1 MNKLPAIKDVYGDIE
16 LAVKQDGL
24 IAVLNQPPNP
34 EWVKEHPTIRNHKYI
49 PIERIEWLLKS
60 IFKTNQ
66 YIEVIKTGLLL
77 NAVEVTVRVHY
88 KDLTTGEWMFHDG
101 VGAQEIQTQS
111 GTGALKLD
119 MSNINRGAIA
129 MALPIAKTLAVKDA
143 CDMLG
148 NIFGANLNRKDYI
161 EYDIDLTLQPMDEKH
176 PNWEKVKAAV
186 KSKNYTVEAVEAKYT
201 LTDQA
206 KETLKNL
213 YNGTI

>member
-1 MNKLPAIKDVYGDIE
+1 MNKLSAIKDVYGDIE
-16 LAVKQDGL
+16 LAIKQDGL
-24 IAVLNQPPNP
+24 MAVLNQPPAN
-34 EWVKEHPTIRNHKYI
+34 EWVKEHPYVKNYKYL
-49 PIERIEWLLKS
+49 PIERVEWLLKS
-60 IFKTNQ
+60 IFKTG
-66 YIEVIKTGLLL
+66 YKIEVLKTALML

-88 KDLTTGEWMFHDG
+88 RDIITGEWMFHDG

-119 MSNINRGAIA
+119 MSNINRGAIT
-129 MALPIAKTLAVKDA
+129 MALPIAKTVAVKDA
-143 CDMLG
+143 CDHFG

-161 EYDIDLTLQPMDEKH
+161 EYGVDLTLQPMDEKH

-201 LTDQA
+201 LTEQA

>member
-1 MNKLPAIKDVYGDIE
+1 MGKLPSIKNVYSDIE

-24 IAVLNQPPNP
+24 IAVLNQPPKP
-34 EWVKEHPTIRNHKYI
+34 EWVKDHPTIKNHKYI

-66 YIEVIKTGLLL
+66 YVEVLKTGLLL

-129 MALPIAKTLAVKDA
+129 MALPIAKTLALKDA
-143 CDMLG
+143 CDHFG

-161 EYDIDLTLQPMDEKH
+161 EYGVDLTLQPMDEKH
-176 PNWEKVKAAV
+176 PNWEKVCEAV
-186 KSKNYTVEAVEAKYT
+186 KSKSYTPNQVAEKYT
-201 LTDQA
+201 LT
-206 KETLKNL
+206 EESRIYLTNL
-213 YNGTI
+213 YNGTV